1 MWPWKGKPEERAD
14 ATDATDAL
22 IGAMLAAAS
31 GGGDVQPSGLAA
43 IEQAAGLV
51 GRAFAGALVSGD
63 RLGVVSPQ
71 ILEMVGRSLIRRGE
85 IVFSLDDG
93 PRLQPASGWEI
104 RGMGPDSKLW
114 TYRLN
119 FDGPSGL
126 TRSVYLP
133 AGSVIHIRV
142 NSDPSRPWAG
152 RAPWSIASST
162 ARTAASAEASAAAEA
177 SIPSTRIAPI
187 PSADEAQ
194 RTAYKEALKK
204 GGVATVQAAAQ
215 AALSGGQGQEPS
227 ARWSPAV
234 MRPEPGD
241 GHIRLRREAAAD
253 VLGACG
259 IPTALFDG
267 SEGSAKREAYRQFIF
282 GALQPWAAIAMGELR
297 EKLSSPELLIS
308 FAGLHGADLATR
320 GRALKQLVD
329 AGVDLTEALA
339 ITGLSEAA

>member
-1 MWPWKGKPEERAD
+1 MWPWKGKPEARAD
-14 ATDATDAL
+14 VTDSV

-51 GRAFAGALVSGD
+51 GRAFAGSSVAGD
-63 RLGVVSPQ
+63 RFNLLTPPV
-71 ILEMVGRSLIRRGE
+71 LEMIGRSLIRRGE
-85 IVFSLDDG
+85 IVFSLDER
-93 PRLQPASGWEI
+93 RLEPASGWSI
-104 RGMGPDSKLW
+104 RGTGPDSRLW
-114 TYRLN
+114 TYRLD
-119 FDGPSGL
+119 FSGPSG
-126 TRSVYLP
+126 TKSSFLP
-133 AGSVIHIRV
+133 SDGVVHIRV
-142 NSDPSRPWAG
+142 NLDPARPWAG
-152 RAPWSIASST
+152 RAPYAIASAT
-162 ARTAASAEASAAAEA
+162 AKTAASTERAAFGEA
-177 SIPSTRIAPI
+177 SIPTTRIAPI
-187 PSADEAQ
+187 PSADEGQ

-234 MRPEPGD
+234 IRPEPSD
-241 GHIRLRREAAAD
+241 SFTKLRKDSADD
-253 VLGACG
+253 VLSACG
-259 IPTALFDG
+259 IPISLFDN
-267 SEGSAKREAYRQFIF
+267 SEGSSKREAYRQFIF
-282 GALQPWAAIAMGELR
+282 GTLDPLSKLVSAELR
-297 EKLSSPELLIS
+297 AKLSSPELVIS

>member
-85 IVFSLDDG
+85 IVLALDDG

-194 RTAYKEALKK
+194 RDAYKQALTK
-204 GGVATVQAAAQ
+204 GGTIAVQAAAQ
-215 AALSGGQGQEPS
+215 AALSGGAGQEPS
-227 ARWSPAV
+227 TRWTPAV

-253 VLGACG
+253 VLSSCG
-259 IPTALFDG
+259 IPTALFRWVG
-267 SEGSAKREAYRQFIF
+267 GIGEARGLPAIHLRCPWNHGRQ
-282 GALQPWAAIAMGELR
+282 LAMGELR

-308 FAGLHGADLATR
+308 FAGLHGADLATQGAGAQATCR
-320 GRALKQLVD
+320 CGR
-329 AGVDLTEALA
+329 
-339 ITGLSEAA
+339 